1 MPAIRGRAWSPC
13 LTSVKL
19 AIYDTFATTSHA
31 PTVSGIA
38 RQLNAAIEDD
48 QSAFDEL
55 HKQRL
60 LVPEPGDPTR
70 IRMAPP
76 FSGVETPFRVTVRD
90 KLYYAPCAW
99 DSLGIPAALH
109 ADGVIQT
116 TDGHTGEPIMLV
128 VRNGAPVPE
137 PCVIHIAVPAAH
149 WWDDIIYT

>member
-1 MPAIRGRAWSPC
+1 MDT

-19 AIYDTFATTSHA
+19 AIYDTFAKTTRA
-31 PTVSGIA
+31 PNVSDIA
-38 RQLNAAIEDD
+38 QQLNAPIDD
-48 QSAFDEL
+48 VQAAFHEL
-55 HKQRL
+55 HTKRL

-76 FSGVETPFRVTVRD
+76 FSGIPTSFKVTIGT

-99 DSLGIPAALH
+99 DSIGIFAALH
-109 ADGVIQT
+109 EDGMVRAQ
-116 TDGHTGEPIMLV
+116 DGHTREPINLV
-128 VRNGAPVPE
+128 IRDGSPKPT